1 MASKRRYGRAKQHEA
16 VMQERASAR
25 PNKGFLMKHII
36 GSALV
41 GASLAAAALTL
52 ATTAHAESAAIT
64 IGQLEAQGF
73 DVKLDRVGSA
83 PLDQC
88 EVTDVRNPRERTE
101 LVRVGGRGD
110 RDFIPVVVKRTI
122 TVSLDCSR

>member
-1 MASKRRYGRAKQHEA
+1 
-16 VMQERASAR
+16 
-25 PNKGFLMKHII
+25 MKKII
-36 GSALV
+36 GSV
-41 GASLAAAALTL
+41 VIGTGLAAAALTL

-73 DVKLDRVGSA
+73 EVKIDRVGSA
-83 PLDQC
+83 PLNRC
-88 EVTDVRNPRERTE
+88 EVIDVRNPRERTE
-101 LVRVGGRGD
+101 LVRVGGRDD